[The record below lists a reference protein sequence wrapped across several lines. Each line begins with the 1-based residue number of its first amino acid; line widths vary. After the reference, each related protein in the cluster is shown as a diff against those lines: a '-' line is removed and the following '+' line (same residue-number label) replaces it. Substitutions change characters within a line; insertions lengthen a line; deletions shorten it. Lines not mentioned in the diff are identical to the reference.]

1 MASYLYE
8 QLLGNLLY
16 LIFLKFCQCFSISYI
31 EVGVHLVL
39 IQISFHYTKACGGK
53 GKYLPNICW
62 KLPYLF
68 LKQLLL
74 AYSQNYD
81 KFL

>member
-1 MASYLYE
+1 MTISANNLLVIWLKQRTQERQKNKNKIKKKKLGQKMASYLYE

-39 IQISFHYTKACGGK
+39 IQISFH
-53 GKYLPNICW
+53 
-62 KLPYLF
+62 
-68 LKQLLL
+68 
-74 AYSQNYD
+74 
-81 KFL
+81 